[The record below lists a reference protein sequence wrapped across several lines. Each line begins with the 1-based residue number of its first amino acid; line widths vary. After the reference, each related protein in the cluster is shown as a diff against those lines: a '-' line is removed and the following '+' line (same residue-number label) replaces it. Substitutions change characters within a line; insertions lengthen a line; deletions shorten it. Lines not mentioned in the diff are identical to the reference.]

1 MSSERC
7 QVSTARPILTNGL
20 FQIPQ
25 VSIFLCSSKLECKNA
40 IPEVIQLL
48 DETELEHASYL
59 FQATD
64 SNSNGGYASI
74 LS

>member
-1 MSSERC
+1 M
-7 QVSTARPILTNGL
+7 NGL
-20 FQIPQ
+20 FQITQ
-25 VSIFLCSSKLECKNA
+25 VSIILCSSKFEFENA

-64 SNSNGGYASI
+64 SNSNGVYVSA